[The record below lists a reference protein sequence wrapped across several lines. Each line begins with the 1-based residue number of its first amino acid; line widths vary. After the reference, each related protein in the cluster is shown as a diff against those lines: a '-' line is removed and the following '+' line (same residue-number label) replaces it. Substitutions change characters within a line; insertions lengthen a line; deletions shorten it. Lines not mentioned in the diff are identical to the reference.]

1 LFLGTLRENLDL
13 ARQDGF
19 SSNQDLIAA
28 LKRFGLEQ
36 VIQNHPKGLDM
47 PLGED
52 GQGLSGGQKQII
64 ALARLTLRQPK
75 VVLLDEPT
83 TGLDQATEQKALQAL
98 GQWCKDKTL
107 LVVTHRM
114 QVLSI
119 VDRIVVVD
127 QGKVVMDGPR
137 DAVLKKLAQ
146 NEQQARMPAQRVIR
160 PSIAASTA
168 TECAA
173 EPANDPQN
181 ASGTGNPAAT

>member
-1 LFLGTLRENLDL
+1 M
-13 ARQDGF
+13 A
-19 SSNQDLIAA
+19 
-28 LKRFGLEQ
+28 LEQ
-36 VIQNHPKGLDM
+36 LIQNHPKGLDM

-64 ALARLTLRQPK
+64 ALARLTLRHPK

-83 TGLDQATEQKALQAL
+83 TGLDQGTEQKALHAL
-98 GQWCKDKTL
+98 GHWCKDKTL

-127 QGKVVMDGPR
+127 QGKIVMDGPR

-146 NEQQARMPAQRVIR
+146 NEQKARPSTQRVIR
-160 PSIAASTA
+160 PSISAS
-168 TECAA
+168 
-173 EPANDPQN
+173 
-181 ASGTGNPAAT
+181 SAATNTPTQTEADATQTAETGQPIT